1 MLARYSQ
8 LLRDAPHG
16 LIGPN
21 DRDRAGEH
29 VDDALSVLP
38 VIAGLPHGTIID
50 VGTGA
55 GLPGIPLGV
64 ELAESQVALVETN
77 GKKATF
83 LRECV
88 EALGI
93 EARFSVLW
101 QRVEQVARDDR
112 EAWDLAI
119 SRALAPP
126 VTALEWLA
134 PLVRVGGNVVIL
146 TTGRLAAE
154 TGLLEAAPLLGLSE
168 PRTEPL
174 TSSLRDDA
182 VAVVAHKTSA
192 TPAKFPRREGDA
204 KRKPLA

>member
-1 MLARYSQ
+1 MLAQYAE

-38 VIAGLPHGTIID
+38 VICELPHGSIVD

-55 GLPGIPLGV
+55 GLPGIPLGI
-64 ELAESQVALVETN
+64 ELDDTRVALVETN

-88 EALGI
+88 ERLGLHDRI
-93 EARFSVLW
+93 TVRG
-101 QRVEQVARDDR
+101 QRVEQVAREDR
-112 EAWDLAI
+112 DVWDLAI

-134 PLVRVGGNVVIL
+134 PLVRVGGSIIIL
-146 TTGRLAAE
+146 TTGRLAVE
-154 TGLLEAAPLLGLSE
+154 TGAVEVAPLLGLSE
-168 PRTEPL
+168 PRTVPL
-174 TSSLRDDA
+174 TSLLRDDA
-182 VAVVAHKTSA
+182 VALVALKSKS
-192 TPAKFPRREGDA
+192 TPPRFPRQEGLA
-204 KRKPLA
+204 RRKPLA